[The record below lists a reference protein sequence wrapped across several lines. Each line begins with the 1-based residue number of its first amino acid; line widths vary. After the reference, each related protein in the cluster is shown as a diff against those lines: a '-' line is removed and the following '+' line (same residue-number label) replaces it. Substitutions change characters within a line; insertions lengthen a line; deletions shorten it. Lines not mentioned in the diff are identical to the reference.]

1 MLFADSAAYFRQ
13 RRRVSRQPPWLLLPL
28 AHQSA
33 AWTGPQGYGPR
44 HVEPEMLGE
53 LAQLLVQ
60 TDELDRFARLPDRG
74 ADCRCAVW
82 RRWIGPTSPVAA
94 GAGGRRGW
102 ALSMSPQ

>member
-13 RRRVSRQPPWLLLPL
+13 RRRVSRPPPWLLLPL

-53 LAQLLVQ
+53 LAQLLVE

-74 ADCRCAVW
+74 AD
-82 RRWIGPTSPVAA
+82 
-94 GAGGRRGW
+94 
-102 ALSMSPQ
+102 